1 MSNAQPS
8 AISAG
13 AFLLPRAAHDAR
25 TFAQTQHEEQ
35 KREQT
40 ARRWRVLFAGYRE
53 WMNAAA

>member
-1 MSNAQPS
+1 MTVAQPS

-13 AFLLPRAAHDAR
+13 AFLLPRAAHDAHA
-25 TFAQTQHEEQ
+25 FLQTQHEEQ

-40 ARRWRVLFAGYRE
+40 ARRWRVLFAGYRA